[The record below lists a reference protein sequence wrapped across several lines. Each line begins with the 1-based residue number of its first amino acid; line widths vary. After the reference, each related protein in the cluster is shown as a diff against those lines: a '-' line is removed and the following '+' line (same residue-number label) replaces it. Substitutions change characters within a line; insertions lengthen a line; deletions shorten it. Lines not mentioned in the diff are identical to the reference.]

1 MTQIILTVVDPESG
15 SCGIIFNRLLR
26 SSSGL
31 GHRPLTAKIAGS
43 NPVRSTKK
51 ESPPLVGSLFCY
63 LDRVRIRARG
73 DTKWSPA
80 VG

>member
-1 MTQIILTVVDPESG
+1 MTDIIRFCPLATLPFTLDLAH
-15 SCGIIFNRLLR
+15 SCGNILDRLLR

-51 ESPPLVGSLFCY
+51 SDSPKAGQTFWHFGLGEKSL
-63 LDRVRIRARG
+63 AG
-73 DTKWSPA
+73 
-80 VG
+80 

>member
-51 ESPPLVGSLFCY
+51 SDSPTAGQTFWHLELGEKSL
-63 LDRVRIRARG
+63 AG
-73 DTKWSPA
+73 
-80 VG
+80 